1 MAEHKGIDH
10 KMVWILPGI
19 HPVMIHARGF
29 RGSTVPAMKLGR
41 KRFQHSREISRALE
55 DAIPEPALF
64 PEAPRDRLEVEEA
77 ERWGEEILQ
86 EAPRRIYR
94 WVASNSTEFRIQMAD
109 EAGLPVPSLAGRLT
123 VPVAK
128 AMGRQ
133 SGSNDQRVQ
142 ATLALLPALLD
153 RVEQLIDQDV
163 IGDPKQPNAAD
174 FQIVTSVRIL
184 LTHEDI
190 GERIADRDAAKWAMK
205 LMPDYPGTVP
215 AHLPEEWLAPLS
227 ARG

>member
-1 MAEHKGIDH
+1 
-10 KMVWILPGI
+10 
-19 HPVMIHARGF
+19 
-29 RGSTVPAMKLGR
+29 MKLGR
-41 KRFQHSREISRALE
+41 KRYQHSREISRALE
-55 DAIPEPALF
+55 DAAPDPMLF

-94 WVASNSTEFRIQMAD
+94 WVASNVTEFRIQMAD

-133 SGSNDQRVQ
+133 SGSNDKRVQ

-163 IGDPKQPNAAD
+163 IGDLKQPNAAD

-190 GERIADRDAAKWAMK
+190 ADRIADRDAAKWAMA
-205 LMPDYPGTVP
+205 LMPEYPGTVP

-227 ARG
+227 VRG